1 MTDFELKSNVEPA
14 DTLARINASIRRM
27 RKNGVSVHF
36 KSVMLT
42 SDELENLVRRLDART
57 LEVIKRMRQDG
68 NITLGNVAKIYGVAS
83 DKHLQLH
90 SLWHDPV
97 NELVKAIV
105 GEACGPLIF
114 PRDDSKGRPLNLSD
128 LKYEIE
134 GPTLWLLQAAVL
146 H

>member
-1 MTDFELKSNVEPA
+1 MDFKVMSNVE
-14 DTLARINASIRRM
+14 LAASVAEINASIKRM
-27 RKNGVSVHF
+27 RKDGRGVHF

-42 SDELENLVRRLDART
+42 FDELEGLVHRLDPRT
-57 LEVIKRMRQDG
+57 LEVIKRMRQG
-68 NITLGNVAKIYGVAS
+68 GSITLGHVAKIYGVAP

-90 SLWHDPV
+90 SLWYEPV
-97 NELVKAIV
+97 NELVAAIV

-114 PRDDSKGRPLNLSD
+114 FRDGSKGRPLNLGD